1 MSVSFSSFFFSP
13 SLPHRLCSLDV
24 LLNECVQLEE
34 KCSSLAGLWMTSTCT
49 CEMATSWSRWQS
61 VREQKSKQQVEG
73 GVGEQSG
80 AHCSSLLLSDIPSYV
95 KRAIVMPNL
104 VPPVVDTEMVRQVR
118 GGVRERERGEAGTEE

>member
-1 MSVSFSSFFFSP
+1 MSK
-13 SLPHRLCSLDV
+13 RA
-24 LLNECVQLEE
+24 NN
-34 KCSSLAGLWMTSTCT
+34 KW
-49 CEMATSWSRWQS
+49 
-61 VREQKSKQQVEG
+61 KG